1 MLDHVLDSKVCK
13 KSYPRTNNEDVLEFV
28 FEKDPNLF
36 MRKNKI
42 IIRGQI
48 EIDPKFI
55 VENGFAAKLFSM
67 MTVEVDSQ
75 AVTINTNR
83 YFFLLYSF
91 KIFSD
96 TNSS

>member
-1 MLDHVLDSKVCK
+1 MSNDVLDTKTSK

-48 EIDPKFI
+48 EVGPKFV
-55 VENGFAAKLFSM
+55 VENGFASKLFSM
-67 MTVEVDSQ
+67 LTVEVDSQ

-83 YFFLLYSF
+83 YFYSTRQ
-91 KIFSD
+91 IS
-96 TNSS
+96 NNV

>member
-1 MLDHVLDSKVCK
+1 MNEAIDQKITKRH
-13 KSYPRTNNEDVLEFV
+13 YPRTNNDTVLEFV

-48 EIDPKFI
+48 EVDSKF
-55 VENGFAAKLFSM
+55 VVDNGFASKLFSM

-83 YFFLLYSF
+83 YDCF
-91 KIFSD
+91 
-96 TNSS
+96 